1 MIGCNSSHEK
11 TVSKEETFS
20 GTLVMEDKTNTT
32 NDSLLSV
39 ITCPK
44 CGHRKEEVMPTD
56 YCVIRYTCEN
66 CKTTIYPKKT
76 DCCVFC
82 SYGTKKCPSMQES

>member
-1 MIGCNSSHEK
+1 MMKDS
-11 TVSKEETFS
+11 
-20 GTLVMEDKTNTT
+20 LNTT
-32 NDSLLSV
+32 NDSLISV

-44 CGHRKEEVMPTD
+44 CGHQKTEVMPTD

-66 CKTTIYPKKT
+66 CQTTIYPKET

-82 SYGTKKCPSMQES
+82 SYGTKKCPSMQ